1 MKKLL
6 GLFAGLLLTFSVS
19 AQNVEFTDAGEAY
32 NKKETLSFNFNFDNT
47 YSAES
52 LKETGTY
59 YTNYFATEVMENED
73 KSHNVKIT
81 LNEESEMGRRVIMR
95 YFVTL
100 EVGKIKAG
108 ATEYSTEDFM
118 IQFIQL

>member
-6 GLFAGLLLTFSVS
+6 GLFIGLVISIS
-19 AQNVEFTDAGEAY
+19 ATAQSVEFTDAGESY
-32 NKKETLSFNFNFDNT
+32 NKKETLSFNFHFDNT
-47 YSAES
+47 YAAQD
-52 LKETGTY
+52 LTETGTY
-59 YTNYFATEVMENED
+59 YTNYFTTEVMENED

-81 LNEESEMGRRVIMR
+81 LTEESEMGRRVIMR
-95 YFVTL
+95 YFVSL

-108 ATEYSTEDFM
+108 VTEYSTEDFM

>member
-6 GLFAGLLLTFSVS
+6 GLFAGLVLSLS
-19 AQNVEFTDAGEAY
+19 ALAQDVEFTDAGETY
-32 NKKETLSFNFNFDNT
+32 NKKETLSFNFHFDNT
-47 YSAES
+47 YSAQT
-52 LKETGTY
+52 LTETGTY
-59 YTNYFATEVMENED
+59 YGNYFSTLVVENED
-73 KSHNVKIT
+73 KSYNVTLT

-95 YFVTL
+95 YFVSL
-100 EVGKIKAG
+100 EVGTIKAG